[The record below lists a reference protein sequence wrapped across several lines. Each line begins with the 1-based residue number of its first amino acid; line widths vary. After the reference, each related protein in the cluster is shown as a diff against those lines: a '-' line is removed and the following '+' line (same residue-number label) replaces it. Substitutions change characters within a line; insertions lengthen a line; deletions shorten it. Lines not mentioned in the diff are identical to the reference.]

1 MLISGWSRDP
11 SHATPGRA
19 SQLFLLEKTL
29 EWLSQNRQ
37 ELQGFAEAAAAVKC
51 GRCGCTR
58 SCGCTR
64 TGGAAA
70 VAFIQTKSPSP
81 DLDAGSQESGPEPS
95 TKATAAYRRLCQS
108 QSPGRQARASSRT
121 TATPPCER
129 QPSPGLRGHVGA
141 GPELYPGHQGVKP
154 ESVGRA
160 LMFRRRGRGARGRC
174 QDARWWNARPK
185 SVRPGAM
192 LREGWPQREE
202 VVMEPRKQKQGLGGR
217 GRAPGA
223 WRRGLEAEEVGPTP
237 PVQRL
242 VNRRLFSGPLPPS
255 SGCYRGPKAGCTA

>member
-95 TKATAAYRRLCQS
+95 TKAAAAYRRLCQS

-121 TATPPCER
+121 TATPPRER

-141 GPELYPGHQGVKP
+141 GPEL
-154 ESVGRA
+154 
-160 LMFRRRGRGARGRC
+160 
-174 QDARWWNARPK
+174 
-185 SVRPGAM
+185 
-192 LREGWPQREE
+192 
-202 VVMEPRKQKQGLGGR
+202 
-217 GRAPGA
+217 
-223 WRRGLEAEEVGPTP
+223 
-237 PVQRL
+237 
-242 VNRRLFSGPLPPS
+242 
-255 SGCYRGPKAGCTA
+255 